1 MLHGKRI
8 LLIVAGGIAAFKS
21 LELIR
26 RLRERGASV
35 HCVLT
40 EAGAKF
46 VTPLSLQALSE
57 DRVYSDMFSLTDES
71 EMGHIQLSR
80 DADLL
85 VVAPATANILARM
98 AGGLADDLA
107 ATVLLATDKPVLAAP
122 AMNVRMWTHA
132 ATVANVETLKKR
144 GVTFIGPNDGAMA
157 CNEHG
162 PGRMSEPEEIVAA
175 IETMLTAERPLAGKR
190 ALVTSGPTRE
200 AIDPV
205 RYISN
210 HSSGKQGH
218 AIAAAL
224 ARLGADVTLVS
235 GPVAVADP
243 SGLRTVHVELADQML
258 AACLAAGAV
267 DVAVCAAAVAD
278 WKAARPANAKIKKK
292 AGAPPPPSSL
302 PPIPTSW
309 RPCRSPGRSVRR
321 WSWALPPRPRTWSA
335 NAIDKRNRKGC
346 DWIVANDVSPAT
358 GTFGGERN
366 TVHLISEKGVEDW
379 PTLAKDDVALPSGR
393 THRASSRPAAIGR
406 SCGVTEDDEGRMN
419 GVESVEIE
427 VMRLPHGRDLALP
440 DYATAAAAGADL
452 LAAIDGDIELGP
464 LDRRIVPT
472 GISLALPV
480 GFEAQVRPRSG
491 LAAKNGDHR
500 GQRTGHH
507 RCRLSRRSGRD
518 PDQSQPGAVQD
529 HARHANCTTDHCAT
543 RPGGLARSRR
553 TRRDGARRR
562 RLRIDGCR
570 PVTDGSVRRA

>member
-1 MLHGKRI
+1 MLHGKRV

-26 RLRERGASV
+26 RLRERGAAV
-35 HCVLT
+35 RCVVT

-57 DRVYSDMFSLTDES
+57 DRVYTDMFSLTDES

-144 GVTFIGPNDGAMA
+144 GVIFVGPNDGAMA

-162 PGRMSEPEEIVAA
+162 LGRMSEPAEIVAA
-175 IETMLTAERPLAGKR
+175 IEAILTAGRPPLEQPLAGKR

-224 ARLGADVTLVS
+224 ARLGAEVTLVS
-235 GPVAVADP
+235 GPVMVADP
-243 SGLRTVHVELADQML
+243 PGVRTVHVDSADQML
-258 AACLAAGAV
+258 AACLAAGTL

-278 WKAARPANAKIKKK
+278 WKVARPSGAKIKKK
-292 AGAPPPPSSL
+292 PGAPPPALDLAPNPDILATLSK
-302 PPIPTSW
+302 PGAG
-309 RPCRSPGRSVRR
+309 RP
-321 WSWALPPRPRTWSA
+321 ALMVGFAAETENLVA
-335 NAIDKRNRKGC
+335 NAIDKRKRKGC

-366 TVHLISEKGVEDW
+366 TVHLISAAGVEDW
-379 PTLAKDDVALPSGR
+379 PTLAKDEVAGR
-393 THRASSRPAAIGR
+393 
-406 SCGVTEDDEGRMN
+406 
-419 GVESVEIE
+419 
-427 VMRLPHGRDLALP
+427 
-440 DYATAAAAGADL
+440 
-452 LAAIDGDIELGP
+452 LAA
-464 LDRRIVPT
+464 RIALH
-472 GISLALPV
+472 LA
-480 GFEAQVRPRSG
+480 RPRSAE
-491 LAAKNGDHR
+491 AAE
-500 GQRTGHH
+500 
-507 RCRLSRRSGRD
+507 
-518 PDQSQPGAVQD
+518 
-529 HARHANCTTDHCAT
+529 
-543 RPGGLARSRR
+543 
-553 TRRDGARRR
+553 
-562 RLRIDGCR
+562 
-570 PVTDGSVRRA
+570 